1 MGYMA
6 TVPSL
11 PSADRNAGP
20 AFAEAGYWLTSIDVS
35 SAVSAIWRQRNGRS
49 RKGTAS
55 EIARAVSNGIE
66 KGAGGI
72 ALAHLIKLTSSR
84 GSADDE

>member
-1 MGYMA
+1 MNVRKGA
-6 TVPSL
+6 
-11 PSADRNAGP
+11 A
-20 AFAEAGYWLTSIDVS
+20 AE
-35 SAVSAIWRQRNGRS
+35 RQLS

-55 EIARAVSNGIE
+55 EIARTASNGIE
-66 KGAGGI
+66 RGEGGI